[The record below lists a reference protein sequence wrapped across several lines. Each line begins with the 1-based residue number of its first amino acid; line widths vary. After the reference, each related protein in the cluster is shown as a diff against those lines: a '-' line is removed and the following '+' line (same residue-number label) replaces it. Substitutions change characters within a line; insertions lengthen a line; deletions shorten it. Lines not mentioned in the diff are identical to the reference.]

1 MQLLFATGGHKQT
14 QTPPPVGE
22 GGRKEPWRDG
32 HRLVLGRSSRATGQ
46 VIDSPGRQAG
56 EVRSHG
62 QSLGACR
69 AGGFGGQNTAF
80 PAGATLGP
88 RLGPI
93 PRSRHLTGR
102 SPGGHCG
109 RSLGGRPSR
118 PPRAAAQSPRR
129 AWYSVRCAAAAERRA
144 FWASRLL
151 LLSSPPPPRGEW
163 TEQPQANGTCP
174 TATVPLG
181 GGRWRVPAPVL
192 PAGAT
197 ARCLITTTTTT
208 VGHPL
213 SLRLHAHPPPP
224 ILGAPSSIPGPG
236 ATPPPP
242 CSSQSRDSLPP
253 QPDDSHMCRDAWC
266 HISVSLPLAW
276 QPGART

>member
-1 MQLLFATGGHKQT
+1 M
-14 QTPPPVGE
+14 
-22 GGRKEPWRDG
+22 
-32 HRLVLGRSSRATGQ
+32 
-46 VIDSPGRQAG
+46 
-56 EVRSHG
+56 RSHG

-174 TATVPLG
+174 TATVPSG

-213 SLRLHAHPPPP
+213 SLSASTH
-224 ILGAPSSIPGPG
+224 
-236 ATPPPP
+236 TPPPP
-242 CSSQSRDSLPP
+242 SSAPRPPSPAQEPRPLPP
-253 QPDDSHMCRDAWC
+253 VQVSPETPSRPSQMIHTCAAMLGA
-266 HISVSLPLAW
+266 ISASPSLWHGSLVH
-276 QPGART
+276 ART